1 MRRMHTGISDPAAG
15 KMQIAQQFS
24 ARGVGACR

>member
-1 MRRMHTGISDPAAG
+1 MHTGINDSVVG

-24 ARGVGACR
+24 ARRVGDCR